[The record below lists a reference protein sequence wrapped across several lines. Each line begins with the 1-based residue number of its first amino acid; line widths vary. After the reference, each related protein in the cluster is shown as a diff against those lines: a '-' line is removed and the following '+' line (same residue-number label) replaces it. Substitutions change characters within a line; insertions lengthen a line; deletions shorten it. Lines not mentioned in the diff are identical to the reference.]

1 MSSKIFKISIF
12 LISIFVLLI
21 FLYYKSVKNEKEV
34 EVQIEKTDE
43 KTYKSNIINDVNY
56 SSKDSRGN
64 EYIVKAKIGE
74 IDYNKTNIIFLTDV
88 VAYIKLKN
96 KETIKIVSN
105 YGKYNLENFDTI
117 FSKNVMV
124 NYLENNINSDYLD
137 FSMKRNSMIISKNV
151 IYTNL
156 EKQLNADVV
165 EINLETKD
173 TKISMLEKN
182 KKVKIKNKK

>member
-1 MSSKIFKISIF
+1 MLEKKSSEETS
-12 LISIFVLLI
+12 
-21 FLYYKSVKNEKEV
+21 
-34 EVQIEKTDE
+34 
-43 KTYKSNIINDVNY
+43 YKSNIINDVNY
-56 SSKDSRGN
+56 SSKDTEGN
-64 EYIVKAKIGE
+64 EYIVKALIGE

-88 VAYIKLKN
+88 TAFIKLKDKN
-96 KETIKIVSN
+96 NIKIISD

-124 NYLENNINSDYLD
+124 NYLENIINSDYLD

-156 EKQLNADVV
+156 EKQLSADVV

-173 TKISMLEKN
+173 TKISMLEEN
-182 KKVKIKNKK
+182 EKVKIKNKK

>member
-1 MSSKIFKISIF
+1 M
-12 LISIFVLLI
+12 
-21 FLYYKSVKNEKEV
+21 
-34 EVQIEKTDE
+34 
-43 KTYKSNIINDVNY
+43 
-56 SSKDSRGN
+56 
-64 EYIVKAKIGE
+64 KARTGE

-96 KETIKIVSN
+96 KETIIIKSN
-105 YGKYNLENFDTI
+105 FGKYNLENFDTI

-156 EKQLNADVV
+156 EKQLRDVV

-173 TKISMLEKN
+173 TKISMLGKN
-182 KKVKIKNKK
+182 KKIKIKKKNKMAIIKKLE